1 VSALSDNNSSFLIVH
16 EADSGRLGLIRA
28 LIQSRLPKASFD
40 VSQALLEASFEAS
53 SNEAVDL
60 VTAITKLG
68 DVTFELVCF
77 DSTDARRWVFVP
89 TLGLGSVAIDQAG
102 NHILGENELLELMR
116 RANHNGLKMERLI
129 RQALLSAW
137 DECLEDLR
145 EKQLDDAG
153 SARRVG

>member
-1 VSALSDNNSSFLIVH
+1 MSNNNCSFLIVH

-28 LIQSRLPKASFD
+28 LIQARLPAANLGDS
-40 VSQALLEASFEAS
+40 SALLEASFPATSAES
-53 SNEAVDL
+53 LDL

-68 DVTFELVCF
+68 DVTFELVCI
-77 DSTDARRWVFVP
+77 DGADARRRVFVP

-102 NHILGENELLELMR
+102 NHILGENELLELVR
-116 RANHNGLKMERLI
+116 RANHNGLKMERFI

-137 DECLEDLR
+137 DECLEELR

>member
-1 VSALSDNNSSFLIVH
+1 VSALSNNNCSFLIVH

-28 LIQSRLPKASFD
+28 LIQSRLPEAVFGDS
-40 VSQALLEASFEAS
+40 STLLEAEFAATAATSLE
-53 SNEAVDL
+53 L

-68 DVTFELVCF
+68 DVTFELVCL
-77 DSTDARRWVFVP
+77 DGTDARRWVFTP
-89 TLGLGSVAIDQAG
+89 ALGLGSIAIDQAG
-102 NHILGENELLELMR
+102 NHILGENELLELVR

-129 RQALLSAW
+129 RQALLNAW
-137 DECLEDLR
+137 DECLEELR

>member
-1 VSALSDNNSSFLIVH
+1 MSNNNCSFLIVH
-16 EADSGRLGLIRA
+16 EADPGRLGLIRA
-28 LIQSRLPKASFD
+28 LIQSRLPAANLGDS
-40 VSQALLEASFEAS
+40 SALLEASFTAAPTES
-53 SNEAVDL
+53 FDL

-68 DVTFELVCF
+68 DVTFELVCL
-77 DSTDARRWVFVP
+77 DGADARRWVFVP

-102 NHILGENELLELMR
+102 NHTLGENELLELMR

-137 DECLEDLR
+137 DECLEELR

>member
-1 VSALSDNNSSFLIVH
+1 LSNNNCSFLIVH

-28 LIQSRLPKASFD
+28 LIQSRLPQAEFD
-40 VSQALLEASFEAS
+40 ADVALLEASFVATALESA
-53 SNEAVDL
+53 EL
-60 VTAITKLG
+60 VSAITKLG
-68 DVTFELVCF
+68 DVTFELVCL
-77 DSTDARRWVFVP
+77 DGTDARRWVFTP

-102 NHILGENELLELMR
+102 NHILGENELLELVR
-116 RANHNGLKMERLI
+116 RANHNGLKLERLI

>member
-1 VSALSDNNSSFLIVH
+1 MSKNNCSFLIVH
-16 EADSGRLGLIRA
+16 EADPGRLGLIRA
-28 LIQSRLPKASFD
+28 LIQSRLPAANLGDS
-40 VSQALLEASFEAS
+40 SALLEASFTAAPTES
-53 SNEAVDL
+53 FDL

-68 DVTFELVCF
+68 DVTFELVCL
-77 DSTDARRWVFVP
+77 DGADARRWVFVP

-102 NHILGENELLELMR
+102 NHTLGENELLELMR

-137 DECLEDLR
+137 DECLEELR

>member
-1 VSALSDNNSSFLIVH
+1 MSDNNSSFLIVH
-16 EADSGRLGLIRA
+16 EADTGRLGLIRA
-28 LIQSRLPKASFD
+28 LIHSRIPKASFD
-40 VSQALLEASFEAS
+40 EAQALLEASFEAS

-60 VTAITKLG
+60 VSAITKLG
-68 DVTFELVCF
+68 DVAFELVCF

-102 NHILGENELLELMR
+102 NHILGENKLLELMR
-116 RANHNGLKMERLI
+116 RSNHNGLKLERLI

>member
-1 VSALSDNNSSFLIVH
+1 MSNNNSSFLIVH
-16 EADSGRLGLIRA
+16 EADTGRLGLIRA
-28 LIQSRLPKASFD
+28 LIHSRIPKASFD
-40 VSQALLEASFEAS
+40 EAQALLEASFEAS

-60 VTAITKLG
+60 VSAITKLG
-68 DVTFELVCF
+68 DVAFELVCF
-77 DSTDARRWVFVP
+77 GSTDARRWVFVP

-116 RANHNGLKMERLI
+116 RSNHNGLKLERLI

>member
-1 VSALSDNNSSFLIVH
+1 LSNNNCSFLIVH

-28 LIQSRLPKASFD
+28 LIQSRLHGTEFVDS
-40 VSQALLEASFEAS
+40 SALLEASFAPTSTEAI
-53 SNEAVDL
+53 DL

-68 DVTFELVCF
+68 DVTFEMICL
-77 DSTDARRWVFVP
+77 DGTDARRWVFVP

-102 NHILGENELLELMR
+102 NHILGENELLELVR
-116 RANHNGLKMERLI
+116 RANHNGLKLERLI